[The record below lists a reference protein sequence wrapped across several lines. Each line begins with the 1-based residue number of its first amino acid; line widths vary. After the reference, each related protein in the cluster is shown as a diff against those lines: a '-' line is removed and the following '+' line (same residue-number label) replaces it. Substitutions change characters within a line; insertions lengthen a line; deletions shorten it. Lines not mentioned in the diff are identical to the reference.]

1 MVGLGGHQDL
11 DDFCEMPVVS
21 SVPIKRDVDILY
33 GAEVFHF
40 LSKFLTASSG

>member
-21 SVPIKRDVDILY
+21 SVPIMSDVDFCM
-33 GAEVFHF
+33 EQNCFTF
-40 LSKFLTASSG
+40 